1 MELVVALLLCHW
13 TSRLNRR
20 QNVLDEREKRRTR
33 TKKDVS
39 PLKLCALGDDLER
52 GSAETS
58 SAARNSGGSGSA
70 QPRLRRNATSI
81 SDGTIG
87 SFLGDGALGSAS
99 QTVVRVEAQGAQV
112 AQKRGARKH
121 RKARREQSLRSSSKF
136 WLMPIRLDTGY

>member
-20 QNVLDEREKRRTR
+20 QNALDEREKRRTR

-58 SAARNSGGSGSA
+58 SAARNSAASGSA

-99 QTVVRVEAQGAQV
+99 QTVVRVEAQGAP
-112 AQKRGARKH
+112 KRGARKH
-121 RKARREQSLRSSSKF
+121 RKVRREQSLGSSSKF
-136 WLMPIRLDTGY
+136 WFMPIRLDTGY